1 MNPNLD
7 SEKKLPESMNE
18 TSSNLSNKD
27 DREEESVGVDQT
39 FALLPRPAAAHES
52 HNKDHAADDHQE
64 DWRVHIVVS
73 QEVKVVL
80 GINLRPGTEADEN
93 TPSENEEDVEEDHE
107 VFHEAFATVLH
118 DEAGRMGSEKGIKCK
133 CWWSLATDGLINH
146 FGICLVIANVFS
158 QINLLSTVSVSSLLF
173 GNCAA
178 LKMANAARNF
188 HYKASTRQS
197 FT

>member
-64 DWRVHIVVS
+64 DWSVHIVVS

-93 TPSENEEDVEEDHE
+93 APSENEEDVEEDHE
-107 VFHEAFATVLH
+107 VFHEAFTTVLH

-146 FGICLVIANVFS
+146 FGIC
-158 QINLLSTVSVSSLLF
+158 
-173 GNCAA
+173 
-178 LKMANAARNF
+178 
-188 HYKASTRQS
+188 
-197 FT
+197 